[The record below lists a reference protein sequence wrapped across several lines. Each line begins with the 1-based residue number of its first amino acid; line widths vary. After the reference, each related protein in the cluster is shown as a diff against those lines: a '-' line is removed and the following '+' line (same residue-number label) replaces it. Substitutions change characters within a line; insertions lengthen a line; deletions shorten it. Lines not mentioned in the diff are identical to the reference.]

1 MKKEDKGLIIGQLT
15 EIVKEYPNFYLTD
28 IEALDAEKT
37 SKLRRECFKKE
48 IKLVV
53 VKNNLLKKALENVE
67 GDFSPL
73 QVAMKG
79 NTAVMFS
86 QTANAPARLIK
97 EFTKDAKKDAPVKP
111 ELKAAYVQES
121 FYIGAENLEALVNIK
136 SKNELIGDVIM
147 LLQSPA
153 KNVISALQSSGQTIT
168 INRSKITIKQYEN
181 GRFESFCRTISKPDR
196 KRS

>member
-1 MKKEDKGLIIGQLT
+1 MKKEDKGIIIGQLT
-15 EIVKEYPNFYLTD
+15 EIIKEYPNFYLTD

-48 IKLVV
+48 VKLVV

-73 QVAMKG
+73 YASIKG

-86 QTANAPARLIK
+86 QVANAPARLIK
-97 EFTKDAKKDAPVKP
+97 EFTKDTKKDVVAKP

-121 FYIGAENLEALVNIK
+121 FYVGTENLEALVNIK

-153 KNVISALQSSGQTIT
+153 KNVISALQSSGQTIHGLLKT
-168 INRSKITIKQYEN
+168 LEER
-181 GRFESFCRTISKPDR
+181 
-196 KRS
+196 

>member
-136 SKNELIGDVIM
+136 SKTNLSEM
-147 LLQSPA
+147 LSCCCNL
-153 KNVISALQSSGQTIT
+153 
-168 INRSKITIKQYEN
+168 R
-181 GRFESFCRTISKPDR
+181 RRTLSLLFSHQDKL
-196 KRS
+196 SMVC